1 MTQMCIL
8 FMFSEIRLIV
18 SVSFSGVSSLS
29 YTIRPLWLT
38 TGQTTQSVENP
49 KSVSDDF

>member
-1 MTQMCIL
+1 MCIL
-8 FMFSEIRLIV
+8 FVFSEIRVIL

-29 YTIRPLWLT
+29 YTILPLWLT

-49 KSVSDDF
+49 KGLSDDF